1 MYAIEKQFS
10 LRKEQVNTIMDS
22 DCDSVVEHL
31 PHHPE
36 VVGSSPGTAVVA
48 ERELAERSKCDQ

>member
-22 DCDSVVEHL
+22 GCDTVVEHL
-31 PHHPE
+31 PHHLE
-36 VVGSSPGTAVVA
+36 VVGSSPGMAVVA
-48 ERELAERSKCDQ
+48 EREVIERSKCDQ